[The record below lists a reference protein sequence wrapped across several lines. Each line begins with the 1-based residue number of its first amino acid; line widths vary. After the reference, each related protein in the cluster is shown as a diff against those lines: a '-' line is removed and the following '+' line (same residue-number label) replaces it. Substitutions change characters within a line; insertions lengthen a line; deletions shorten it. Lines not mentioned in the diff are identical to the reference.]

1 MKGIPNFKGFYAT
14 EDGEIYSDRCGY
26 LRKLPKSIH
35 KGYYRVNI
43 RDNSHPQKKYRM
55 NVHTL
60 ILNTFV
66 GERPKGMLCR
76 HLNGNPLDNRLCN
89 LKWGTPQ
96 ENVQDSIR
104 HGTAACLRT
113 GESHIRS
120 KLKLTDIYEIRR
132 MYKAGQKQS
141 DIALKYSIDQRH
153 VSDIVRGNTW
163 KKDAPL

>member
-35 KGYYRVNI
+35 KGYYRVNV
-43 RDNSHPQKKYRM
+43 RDNSQPRKHYRM

-60 ILNTFV
+60 VLNAFV
-66 GERPKGMLCR
+66 GERPQGMVCR

-96 ENVQDSIR
+96 ENTQDSIR
-104 HGTAACLRT
+104 HGTAVCLRS
-113 GESHIRS
+113 GEFSVAS
-120 KLKLTDIYEIRR
+120 KLKLTDIYEIRK
-132 MYKAGQKQS
+132 MYKEGYKRS
-141 DIALKYSIDQRH
+141 DIAQKYSLSWKH
-153 VSDIVRGNTW
+153 VDDIVRGKTW